1 MLYHQRRLILMCIA
15 LTKKEGTTIDK
26 DILLN
31 CYNSNPDG
39 AGFGFIDNEEIHIKK
54 GYFNFDKFYRD
65 YVEFEHKNL
74 LIHFRI
80 KTHGDI
86 CEELTHPFIVDDSLI
101 MIHNGIISET
111 TGKHS
116 AKESDTTQ
124 FIEHEL
130 RPLIQETGY
139 KFLDESNILHKL
151 IEQRIGT
158 SKLMF
163 LDKNDQFHYFN
174 KNLCNQETDI
184 VFSNLSWKRKVF
196 SQGTYYNTRKDE
208 FKQYQGYSSPK
219 NLNARS
225 DSKMNQNSYSDFERN
240 SWPKDNLTQTGMDNS
255 PYYRK
260 NPKFTKFQKVKKV
273 QLKNK
278 KMLHENDIVIYNN
291 KSYIIDAI
299 WSDWTLSLFNVNSGN
314 TILVSIAELERQ
326 LSFKQ
331 NDQQKLIEQKSRTQ
345 YDEFD
350 SYYGI

>member
-1 MLYHQRRLILMCIA
+1 MCIA

-39 AGFGFIDNEEIHIKK
+39 AGFGFVDNEEIHIKK
-54 GYFNFDKFYRD
+54 GYFNFDKFYKD

-86 CEELTHPFIVDDSLI
+86 CEELTHPFIVDDSLTLI
-101 MIHNGIISET
+101 MIHNGVISGT
-111 TGKHS
+111 VGKHT

-196 SQGTYYNTRKDE
+196 SQNSYYNTRKDE
-208 FKQYQGYSSPK
+208 FKQYQGYSG
-219 NLNARS
+219 
-225 DSKMNQNSYSDFERN
+225 FEN
-240 SWPKDNLTQTGMDNS
+240 KQWPKDNLTQTGMDNS

-260 NPKFTKFQKVKKV
+260 NPKFNKFQKVKKV

-314 TILVSIAELERQ
+314 TILVSITELERQ

-331 NDQQKLIEQKSRTQ
+331 NDQQKLIEQKSHTE
-345 YDEFD
+345 YDKFD